1 MANEISML
9 VPDKMKDRAKY
20 WTLFFS
26 STGPAIYVKGR
37 QHLPKRMG

>member
-9 VPDKMKDRAKY
+9 VPDKMKERERERERERCITGKY

-26 STGPAIYVKGR
+26 STGPPI
-37 QHLPKRMG
+37 